1 MYVWIHDK
9 YSSTSFK
16 QRLSGLWQTEIWFWY
31 NKANFSNHVCHCGAV
46 VKELLVRAD
55 KPRLQNSPYFYVF
68 KHARAVKQKVCNEA
82 ENRERDWGES
92 LFFSPFFLSP
102 HTPVRACEARALR
115 AHKTLTLRFTVFF
128 TDFEKKNRLSLQS
141 KINRVR
147 LPCCCFLFLCTVFFS
162 VWSLFLNTIFPFG
175 LFSFILTADPADHAQ
190 WSIYILRLSPEFYF
204 GKGISRRLLICMLA
218 KLTVRKKHKLPRL
231 VPPLKQ
237 LNFFNVSWNH
247 DKQHTVH
254 HKLY

>member
-115 AHKTLTLRFTVFF
+115 ARKTLTLRFTVFF

-147 LPCCCFLFLCTVFFS
+147 LPCCCFLFLCTVFFFCL
-162 VWSLFLNTIFPFG
+162 VFVFKHY
-175 LFSFILTADPADHAQ
+175 FSFWPVFLYSYCWPCWSCTVINIYFTFKSGVLFWKRDFKTALDLHAGQ
-190 WSIYILRLSPEFYF
+190 AY
-204 GKGISRRLLICMLA
+204 GQ
-218 KLTVRKKHKLPRL
+218 KK
-231 VPPLKQ
+231 
-237 LNFFNVSWNH
+237 
-247 DKQHTVH
+247 T
-254 HKLY
+254 

>member
-1 MYVWIHDK
+1 M
-9 YSSTSFK
+9 
-16 QRLSGLWQTEIWFWY
+16 
-31 NKANFSNHVCHCGAV
+31 CHCGAV

-115 AHKTLTLRFTVFF
+115 ARKTLTLRFTVFF

-147 LPCCCFLFLCTVFFS
+147 LPCRCFLFLCTVFFS

-190 WSIYILRLSPEFYF
+190 
-204 GKGISRRLLICMLA
+204 
-218 KLTVRKKHKLPRL
+218 
-231 VPPLKQ
+231 
-237 LNFFNVSWNH
+237 
-247 DKQHTVH
+247 
-254 HKLY
+254 